1 MSLAAALIYWVIV
14 LLWATVL
21 CTVVYFYIRNPRTFG
36 TINLLLIAVG
46 IDTLRNIF
54 ENSYFGL
61 YFGAQY
67 GLFPAWMAGFL
78 GQPSLLIIPKLMNIV
93 AGCAVLGLLLWRWL
107 PHAAWEWTQTEQRV
121 KDLRMLASIDPLTGV
136 YNRRQ
141 FEILARAE
149 LARCQRYIRPMS
161 LLMLDIDHFK
171 SVNDR
176 FGHKMGD
183 WVLKAVSMVIESA
196 KRDSD
201 VVARIGGEEFALL
214 LPETT
219 KEAARAFA
227 ERVCELVSACSPCV
241 GGENLNLTISIGV
254 ADASVRTSGIETLFR
269 SADQALYD
277 AKRAGRNRVAVAST
291 ATERFSVAAE

>member
-14 LLWATVL
+14 FLWATVL

-36 TINLLLIAVG
+36 AIHLLLMAVG

-67 GLFPAWMAGFL
+67 GLFPAWMANSL

-107 PHAAWEWTQTEQRV
+107 PHAALEWTQIDQRV
-121 KDLRMLASIDPLTGV
+121 KDLRKLASIDPLTGI

-141 FEILARAE
+141 FESLARAE
-149 LARCQRYIRPMS
+149 LARCQRYMRPMS

-176 FGHKMGD
+176 FGHEMGD
-183 WVLKAVSMVIESA
+183 WVLKTVGMVIESA

-201 VVARIGGEEFALL
+201 VVARIGGEEFAFL

-219 KEAARAFA
+219 KEAARVFA
-227 ERVCELVSACSPCV
+227 ERVCELVRACSPCV
-241 GGENLNLTISIGV
+241 GGENLNLTTSIGV

-269 SADQALYD
+269 NADQALYD

-291 ATERFSVAAE
+291 TTERFSVAAE